1 MIQSNNVMNLD
12 RLNCN
17 ITIETTMFFSD
28 FHIWILSNHFSH
40 FICWLD
46 TCLRSILSFPNHDN
60 RWNPFSSGLIV
71 WLVLSINFWSINPS
85 NFTTFEQHILTN
97 HIVFNMNIKP
107 TNNKDGSIIMNRD
120 RILDKYTSFIQS
132 IDQSIQLFSI
142 SVNDIEIEKWTYSFL
157 YCGFICF
164 LNPLSMIP

>member
-1 MIQSNNVMNLD
+1 MRQQCFSVISTFGFYQIIFLILSVDWILVYEAFFLFLIMIIGEFL
-12 RLNCN
+12 
-17 ITIETTMFFSD
+17 FFS
-28 FHIWILSNHFSH
+28 
-40 FICWLD
+40 
-46 TCLRSILSFPNHDN
+46 P
-60 RWNPFSSGLIV
+60 GLIV

-97 HIVFNMNIKP
+97 HIVFNMIIKP